1 MVFYG
6 WRNEWIVNE
15 EVFLVFGSLL
25 DLRKRIAVS
34 IEQEFRELSSFN
46 LLGQKTQVIIF
57 LALFIQVPQDV
68 TSFS

>member
-1 MVFYG
+1 M
-6 WRNEWIVNE
+6 NE

-25 DLRKRIAVS
+25 DLRNKVAVS

-57 LALFIQVPQDV
+57 LGTFYTG
-68 TSFS
+68 TSGWHLVLLGFLAMQIKK